1 MKRNMA
7 LLMLVAALA
16 CGACAAFALR
26 GRPVGVA
33 SPVGLL
39 TRVWAVLKS
48 PQRTRDTVALR
59 RPPLKLPL
67 VEPRIVVTKSRRT
80 LDLYSDGR
88 IVRTYRIGLGFDPA
102 GDKMKEG
109 DGRTPEGSFYVYVK
123 NPKSNYYLSLGLSYP
138 TDTHA
143 ARGLRDGLIT
153 KEQHD
158 QITRALQQKIGPPQN
173 TSLGGLIYIHGHG
186 SMSDWTL
193 GCIALDDEE
202 MKELYEAVPKGV
214 EVSVKP

>member
-1 MKRNMA
+1 MA
-7 LLMLVAALA
+7 LLILVAALA
-16 CGACAAFALR
+16 GGAFAVFAWR
-26 GRPVGVA
+26 GRSVV
-33 SPVGLL
+33 LL
-39 TRVWAVLKS
+39 TRVRAVLKS
-48 PQRTRDTVALR
+48 PQRSRDAVTP

-88 IVRTYRIGLGFDPA
+88 IIRTYRIGLGFDPS

-153 KEQHD
+153 KEQHE

-214 EVSVKP
+214 EVSVTP